1 MSVFKVLSRVCKSIS
16 AKNKEWQLREQAE
29 RIARVK
35 RAYSYRYPGK
45 NFDDLSPKQKRN
57 FGLSLIYE
65 EIYEEE
71 TMAYENARNTYAD
84 PLSRH
89 MTTGG
94 RVAVG
99 STVLCENFYELDG
112 VERTRVRNYIHNF

>member
-1 MSVFKVLSRVCKSIS
+1 MSVFSVLSRVCKSIS
-16 AKNKEWQLREQAE
+16 EKNKEWQLRQNAE
-29 RIARVK
+29 IREKVR
-35 RAYSYRYPGK
+35 RAYSYRYPDR
-45 NFDDLSPKQKRN
+45 NFDDLSLKQKRN
-57 FGLSLIYE
+57 FAICLA
-65 EIYEEE
+65 YEEE
-71 TMAYENARNTYAD
+71 DYEASRNTYTD